1 MQHQTT
7 GGVLRKQWQ
16 RPSADRKA
24 RKSAALNLA
33 PWLLVSPS
41 APRQS
46 LVFRMP
52 LVVADSASSFYGT
65 KINKKNFRI
74 CFCIIT

>member
-1 MQHQTT
+1 
-7 GGVLRKQWQ
+7 
-16 RPSADRKA
+16 
-24 RKSAALNLA
+24 LA